1 MNFVQ
6 RSYFDKNL
14 SSQTISDCV
23 GMSNRYTMR
32 KFKSLTGLSLNDYI
46 NDIRMKKAASLLL
59 NTSSSINDI
68 AEQVGI
74 DNVNYFYKLFKKAYG
89 CTPREFPEY
98 RERSKS

>member
-1 MNFVQ
+1 
-6 RSYFDKNL
+6 
-14 SSQTISDCV
+14 
-23 GMSNRYTMR
+23 
-32 KFKSLTGLSLNDYI
+32 
-46 NDIRMKKAASLLL
+46 MKKAASLLL